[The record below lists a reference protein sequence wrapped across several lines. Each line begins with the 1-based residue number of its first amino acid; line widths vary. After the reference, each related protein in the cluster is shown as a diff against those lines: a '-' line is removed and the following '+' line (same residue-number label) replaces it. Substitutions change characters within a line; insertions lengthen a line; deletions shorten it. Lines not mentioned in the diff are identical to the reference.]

1 MAGTQ
6 PIRPQQFAVS
16 TMEQLWQ
23 HRACYAATTAG
34 PSMAAQGTRAA
45 RVERTL
51 AARQSQANGAV
62 DPLRNRA
69 AAITLAPRWRP
80 ILDLLPANEEGLMAN
95 FGLQRD
101 WKQLLTYE
109 TFERIASR
117 IVMFFIAIIIVYTL
131 ILMAMTLFDQ
141 IKFSPAYIDTESLR
155 DVFGSIL
162 SILILIEFNHSIALA
177 ISKRSGVL
185 QARPIVLITIL
196 VIARKVILLD
206 FATTTFEQLVGIG
219 ALALAFGLLFWLI
232 NARSTDLPESQSHD

>member
-1 MAGTQ
+1 MA
-6 PIRPQQFAVS
+6 P
-16 TMEQLWQ
+16 
-23 HRACYAATTAG
+23 
-34 PSMAAQGTRAA
+34 
-45 RVERTL
+45 
-51 AARQSQANGAV
+51 
-62 DPLRNRA
+62 D
-69 AAITLAPRWRP
+69 
-80 ILDLLPANEEGLMAN
+80 LDLLPRMRKGLMAN

-117 IVMFFIAIIIVYTL
+117 IVMLFIAIIIVYTL

-177 ISKRSGVL
+177 LAKRSGVL

-196 VIARKVILLD
+196 V
-206 FATTTFEQLVGIG
+206 
-219 ALALAFGLLFWLI
+219 
-232 NARSTDLPESQSHD
+232 